1 MQIDE
6 ILKILRNGDDLSR
19 EQMRSVVGWFLSGE
33 ADIDSIASLL
43 TLLAEKGE
51 TAGEL
56 TGAVDALRAQMYRIH
71 SHRSPVVDT
80 CGTGGD
86 GAETFNISTAAALV
100 IASADVAVAKHGNRK
115 ITSRSGS
122 ADVLGELGIDL
133 EAPPKVAQR
142 CLDEIGIC
150 FCYAP
155 FFHPAMKHVG
165 EARRTLDR
173 PTIFNRLG
181 PLANPAE
188 VKFQILGVGNPELQP
203 VIAEALQMLGTQ
215 RSLVVCGEDGVDEI
229 SISASTRVL
238 EVTPSEISEHQWSPE
253 QFGLYTADRS
263 ELFANDPVS
272 SAECIR
278 QVLDGRRGPHRDV
291 VVMNAAAGLWIAGVT
306 SELQTCARIAEQAID
321 AGKTKELVKRL
332 SELTRQPMP

>member
-6 ILKILRNGDDLSR
+6 ILQTLRNRGDLSR
-19 EQMRSVVGWFLSGE
+19 EQMRSVIGWFLSGE
-33 ADIDSIASLL
+33 ADTESIASLL
-43 TLLAEKGE
+43 TLLADKGE
-51 TAGEL
+51 TAVEL
-56 TGAVDALRAQMYRIH
+56 AGAAEALRGQMYRIH

-86 GAETFNISTAAALV
+86 GAQTFNISTAAALV
-100 IASADVAVAKHGNRK
+100 IASAGVAVAKHGNRK

-133 EAPPKVAQR
+133 EAPPEVAQR

-150 FCYAP
+150 FCFAP

-165 EARRTLDR
+165 EARRSLER
-173 PTIFNRLG
+173 PTIFNLLG

-188 VKFQILGVGNPELQP
+188 VEFQVLGVGNAELQR
-203 VIAEALQMLGTQ
+203 VIAEAIQKLGTQ

-238 EVTPSEISEHQWSPE
+238 EVTPADVSEHHWSPE
-253 QFGLYTADRS
+253 LFGLYTAERS
-263 ELFANDPVS
+263 ELLADDPAS

-306 SELQTCARIAEQAID
+306 PELQTCARIAEQAID
-321 AGKTKELVKRL
+321 AGKTKELVLRL
-332 SELTRQPMP
+332 SELTRQTMP